1 MWYCNHVENKSKEQA
16 YEIVLVLSIIILITS
31 DLYSK
36 SLLIRILLVL
46 TIFGLLFPKIFVPL
60 QRLWIELGTLL
71 GKFINPL
78 TLAIIYVI
86 MITPIAFALKI
97 KNRDVLLIKKK
108 NYVSNWVPQKANY
121 DLNYFKRTF

>member
-1 MWYCNHVENKSKEQA
+1 MENRSKEQG

-36 SLLIRILLVL
+36 SLLLRILLVL
-46 TIFGLLFPKIFVPL
+46 TIIGLLFPKIFIPA
-60 QRLWIELGTLL
+60 QRLWIEFGTLL

-78 TLAIIYVI
+78 TLAIIYVL
-86 MITPIAFALKI
+86 MITPIALALKI

-108 NYVSNWVPQKANY
+108 NDVSNWVPQKANY
-121 DLNYFKRTF
+121 DLNYFKKTF